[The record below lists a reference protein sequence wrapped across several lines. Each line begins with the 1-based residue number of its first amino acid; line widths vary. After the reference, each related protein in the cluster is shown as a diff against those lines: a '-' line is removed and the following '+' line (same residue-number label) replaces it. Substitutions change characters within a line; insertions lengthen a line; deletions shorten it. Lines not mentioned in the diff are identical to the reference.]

1 MMEAAPIVR
10 QKMPE
15 LDTIRGI
22 AILSV
27 LFYHGFFWS
36 NGGTGLQGA
45 ARLFVWLTRFGWLG
59 VNLFFVLSGFLITG
73 ILVESKPRIDY
84 YKRFYIR
91 RALRILPAF
100 YALLFVLALMPS
112 QNGRY
117 LFLSLFY
124 LSNLAP
130 LFAIPMTYTMLWS
143 LAVEEHF
150 YLIWPL
156 VVRRLS
162 FRWLIVW
169 AIAVVVAVPGIR
181 AMAFGPTLLEGFAY
195 YTWFVADGVATGA
208 MLALFVRIPGF
219 TRRNLAQLSGGAIAL
234 TVVLLAGGAPWGMLT
249 RRRILGAMLML
260 SASHFLFLGL
270 IGLSLLAGTSRWSW
284 IVNRPILRFFG
295 NVSYGLYLIH
305 WLVFIWYDDVV
316 KKFWPDLYPRAGRF
330 GLITLR
336 FVCVGSVATAL
347 AYLSR
352 CFVEEPFL
360 HLKDRFGAEGQSF
373 LWRRPKS

>member
-1 MMEAAPIVR
+1 MEAAPIIR
-10 QKMPE
+10 PKMPE

-36 NGGTGLQGA
+36 NGVTGLQGA
-45 ARLFVWLTRFGWLG
+45 ARFFVQLTRFGWLG

-73 ILVESKPRIDY
+73 ILVESKQRPDY

-100 YALLFVLALMPS
+100 YAALLVLTLTPS
-112 QNGRY
+112 QNGKY
-117 LFLSLFY
+117 LFLSFFY

-156 VVRRLS
+156 VVRKLS
-162 FRWLIVW
+162 FRWLIAW
-169 AIAVVVAVPGIR
+169 AVAVVVAVPEIR
-181 AMAFGPTLLEGFAY
+181 AMAFGPKLPDGFAY
-195 YTWFVADGVATGA
+195 YTWFVADGLATGA
-208 MLALFVRIPGF
+208 MLALFVRIQGF
-219 TRRNLAQLSGGAIAL
+219 TRRNLAQLSGGAIA
-234 TVVLLAGGAPWGMLT
+234 VAIVLLAGGAPWGVLT
-249 RRRILGAMLML
+249 RQRILGAMFML

-270 IGLSLLAGTSRWSW
+270 IGLSLLAGTSQWSW
-284 IVNRPILRFFG
+284 IVNRPIMQFFG
-295 NVSYGLYLIH
+295 KISYGLYLIH
-305 WLVFIWYDDVV
+305 WLVFTWYDDVV
-316 KKFWPDLYPRAGRF
+316 KKFWPGAYPPGGQL

-336 FVCVGSVATAL
+336 FVCVGGAATAL

-352 CFVEEPFL
+352 RFFEEPFL
-360 HLKDRFGAEGQSF
+360 HLKDRFEARG
-373 LWRRPKS
+373 

>member
-1 MMEAAPIVR
+1 MEAGPIVR
-10 QKMPE
+10 PKMPE

-36 NGGTGLQGA
+36 NGVTALQGA
-45 ARLFVWLTRFGWLG
+45 ARFFVQLTRFGWLG

-73 ILVESKPRIDY
+73 ILVESKQRTDY

-100 YALLFVLALMPS
+100 YALLLVLTLMPS
-112 QNGRY
+112 QNGMY
-117 LFLSLFY
+117 LFLSFFY

-130 LFAIPMTYTMLWS
+130 LFAIPMSYTMLWS

-156 VVRRLS
+156 FVQRLS
-162 FRWLIVW
+162 FRWLIAW

-181 AMAFGPTLLEGFAY
+181 GIAFGPKLPEGFAY
-195 YTWFVADGVATGA
+195 YTWFVADGLATGA
-208 MLALFVRIPGF
+208 TMALFVRIPGF
-219 TRRNLAQLSGGAIAL
+219 TRRNLAQLSGAAIAVA
-234 TVVLLAGGAPWGMLT
+234 VVFLAGGAPWGMLT
-249 RRRILGAMLML
+249 RQRILGAMLML
-260 SASHFLFLGL
+260 TASHFLFLGL
-270 IGLSLLAGTSRWSW
+270 IGLSLLTGTSRWSW
-284 IVNRPILRFFG
+284 IVNRPFFQFFG
-295 NVSYGLYLIH
+295 NISYGLYLIH
-305 WLVFIWYDDVV
+305 WLVFTWYDDVV
-316 KKFWPDLYPRAGRF
+316 KRFWPASYPSGGRF

-336 FVCVGSVATAL
+336 FVCAGGVATLL

-352 CFVEEPFL
+352 RFFEEPFL
-360 HLKDRFGAEGQSF
+360 HLKDRFGARG
-373 LWRRPKS
+373 